1 MKTRNRRAIGFT
13 VAAVVAVACI
23 LTVASGSPVLEAAVT
38 DRSVSSSLI
47 YLPLVIRPGYV
58 YLPYVSKVEVIP
70 APYNL
75 GAQDIVLQLY
85 DMPPGYALDEEES
98 GPVDLSD
105 ALLQMGAVDGYEVTY
120 TNFDLF
126 FTGTPYVYD
135 LALVFRTVEGAHS
148 YIQRVR
154 QNIEDD
160 PQGTLV
166 SCPTLGDET
175 VAGRVEAEDDPYIA
189 YAVAFR
195 RGNLAV
201 GIGTGGLSGVAKFD
215 DALAFARKALDIVNG
230 QIIAGVRAT
239 GSEGNRSQAPV
250 EPAPSWMITGARQR
264 IGNLWAVLLTS
275 ER

>member
-38 DRSVSSSLI
+38 DRAVSPSLI
-47 YLPLVIRPGYV
+47 YLPLVIRPEYV
-58 YLPYVSKVEVIP
+58 YLPYVSKVEVMP

-75 GAQDIVLQLY
+75 NAQDIVLQLY

-105 ALLQMGAVDGYEVTY
+105 ALVQMGAVDGYEVTY

-126 FTGTPYVYD
+126 FTGTPYVYN
-135 LALVFRTVEGAHS
+135 LALVFRAADGAHS

-175 VAGRVEAEDDPYIA
+175 MAGRVEAEDDPYVA
-189 YAVAFR
+189 YLIAFR
-195 RGNLAV
+195 KGNLAV
-201 GIGTGGLSGVAKFD
+201 GMGTGGLSGVAKFD
-215 DALAFARKALDIVNG
+215 DALSFARKALDIVND
-230 QIIAGVRAT
+230 QVRAGARVT

-250 EPAPSWMITGARQR
+250 EPAPSWMITGARHHIR
-264 IGNLWAVLLTS
+264 NLWAVLLTS
-275 ER
+275 ES